1 MSRIDVLVGSSSR
14 RTAACIQI
22 SKREQELEDLRQIWY
37 STKSI
42 VTREESLITRVVKLP
57 VRLLVEVLFLTS
69 HLGCSLAHWL
79 GSTRI
84 PVEEIV
90 IVLIFPRSRFT
101 GRLSSARIPVRER
114 RGDTTRGFC
123 FKPLPVQFPW
133 TDRQETSMS
142 IEALRKHLLELLE
155 GGHAHLDFEAAI
167 ADLPVGTA
175 GVRPPGLPHTPW
187 RLLEH
192 MRIAQWD
199 ILRFSDRSR
208 SRLARVPRRLLARGR
223 RPARRCRLGPRPW
236 RPFGPT

>member
-1 MSRIDVLVGSSSR
+1 DHEG
-14 RTAACIQI
+14 
-22 SKREQELEDLRQIWY
+22 RE
-37 STKSI
+37 
-42 VTREESLITRVVKLP
+42 LP
-57 VRLLVEVLFLTS
+57 VRLLVEVLFLTC
-69 HLGCSLAHWL
+69 HLVLPCALAGQH
-79 GSTRI
+79 TI

-114 RGDTTRGFC
+114 RGDTTHGFC

-155 GGHAHLDFEAAI
+155 GGHAHLDFETAI
-167 ADLPVGTA
+167 ADLPVELR
-175 GVRPPGLPHTPW
+175 GVRPQGLPHTPW

-199 ILRFSDRSR
+199 ILRFSIDPDHAWPGSDDPPRGLACGR
-208 SRLARVPRRLLARGR
+208 PQRLPPGPACHSPQAAGRLVPRLSA
-223 RPARRCRLGPRPW
+223 A
-236 RPFGPT
+236 